1 MPKGMVIT
9 VGVGRGIEH
18 AIALSIRNSHP
29 DQIVFLVTEQ
39 SAKTLERIEE
49 EAKGLGITLPPYE
62 TELISDEN
70 DAELAYEAAVSAIR
84 KLGGKGIAP
93 SDITVD
99 YTTGSKPMSAGALYA
114 AIMEGCGEIVY
125 VTGKRDENGRVI
137 SGTER
142 FLTFAP
148 TRLLAR
154 RFLTEAVRLFNAW
167 QFTAAKQ
174 LIDEFLQPFPKDR
187 VLELFPDLDG
197 LGKLC
202 VAYQAWDAFDHIAA
216 QKAFD
221 GVDRKTME
229 RWSPDGQIARN
240 KGWVNKLVR
249 KLQSDKP
256 TERLCEELL
265 VDLWANALRRLDEGR
280 FIDAV
285 ARLYRLA
292 ELIAQFRLLRQFEI
306 DTSDVEMGKVPENM
320 REKLEN
326 YRDERG
332 KVKIPLRASYELLEA
347 LGDEVGK
354 AWAQPKLRDALS
366 ARNNSIAA
374 HGLEPVTGEVA
385 YKLKEAIEP
394 LLNSVVPNLQ
404 QCLQEVRFP
413 KLSP

>member
-1 MPKGMVIT
+1 
-9 VGVGRGIEH
+9 
-18 AIALSIRNSHP
+18 
-29 DQIVFLVTEQ
+29 
-39 SAKTLERIEE
+39 
-49 EAKGLGITLPPYE
+49 
-62 TELISDEN
+62 
-70 DAELAYEAAVSAIR
+70 
-84 KLGGKGIAP
+84 
-93 SDITVD
+93 
-99 YTTGSKPMSAGALYA
+99 
-114 AIMEGCGEIVY
+114 
-125 VTGKRDENGRVI
+125 
-137 SGTER
+137 
-142 FLTFAP
+142 
-148 TRLLAR
+148 
-154 RFLTEAVRLFNAW
+154 
-167 QFTAAKQ
+167 
-174 LIDEFLQPFPKDR
+174 
-187 VLELFPDLDG
+187 
-197 LGKLC
+197 
-202 VAYQAWDAFDHIAA
+202 
-216 QKAFD
+216 
-221 GVDRKTME
+221 ME

-240 KGWVNKLVR
+240 KGWVNKLAR

-292 ELIAQFRLLRQFEI
+292 ELIAQFRLLRRFEI

-374 HGLEPVTGEVA
+374 HGLEPVTDEVA